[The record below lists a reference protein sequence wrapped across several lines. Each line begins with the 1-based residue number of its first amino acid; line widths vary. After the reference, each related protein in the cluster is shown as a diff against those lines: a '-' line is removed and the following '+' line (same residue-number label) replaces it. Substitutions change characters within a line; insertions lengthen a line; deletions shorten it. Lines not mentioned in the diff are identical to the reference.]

1 MQEATVR
8 LAAANEFSVDA
19 AGAKNGTKGFS
30 LLPTLF
36 GKTLIKHT
44 RGR

>member
-1 MQEATVR
+1 MQDATVS
-8 LAAANEFSVDA
+8 LAAANEVSVDVA
-19 AGAKNGTKGFS
+19 VAKNGTTGVS